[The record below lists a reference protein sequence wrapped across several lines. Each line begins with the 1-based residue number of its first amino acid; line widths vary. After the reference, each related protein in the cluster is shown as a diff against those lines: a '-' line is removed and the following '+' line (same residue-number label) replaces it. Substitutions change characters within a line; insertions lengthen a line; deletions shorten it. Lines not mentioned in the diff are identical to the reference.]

1 MPAVTDTDIANMALA
16 ILTEASI
23 DSLDEDVKAARLL
36 NLHYDVVREAEL
48 MLNTWSFACL
58 FPDDIAAVDIGQ
70 DGEFQYLYEVPSDFL
85 RPVWLT
91 RDGKPDGVPI
101 RWTKWADGIRSDF
114 SGPLKMPY
122 VANLIDPNDFDAL
135 FTKAFA
141 AALAIPVAHPLTG
154 KASMIQTA
162 QATYDKAIS
171 DARRV
176 NAIMKIGRVPDSS
189 WAVQR
194 GDTRYWRA

>member
-1 MPAVTDTDIANMALA
+1 MPALTDTDIANMALA

-36 NLHYDVVREAEL
+36 NLHYDVVRETEL
-48 MLNTWSFACL
+48 MLNTWSFAIL
-58 FPDDIAAVDIGQ
+58 FPDDIAAVDTGQ

-85 RPVWLT
+85 RPAWLT
-91 RDGKPDGVPI
+91 YDGKPDGEAI
-101 RWTKWADGIRSDF
+101 RWTKWSDGIRSNF

-141 AALAIPVAHPLTG
+141 AALAVPVAHALTG
-154 KASMIQTA
+154 KASMVQVA
-162 QATYDKAIS
+162 QQAYEKAIA

-176 NAIMKIGRVPDSS
+176 NSFMKIGRVPELS
-189 WAVQR
+189 WLARR
-194 GDTRYWRA
+194 GDTRRWR